1 MEKTVQGAEETVR
14 LPGNTSVTLTSLKA
28 TLPLIVIS
36 DAKVSPHVRITLAS
50 PKLGFRA
57 FRPPD
62 GSCEVEGR
70 TSETC
75 DMVLHGP
82 ETVLR
87 VPVVSRTSGVFSLD
101 VTVSSPDG
109 SLTLAAARD
118 TVRSTAVSSV
128 GIVIIVVSLLFLGI
142 WWIRNIHS
150 GRRARQLV
158 QRPGDDIDDEDDGN
172 GPGDG
177 GIGPGPPSDP
187 SARLSRPN
195 PGAPTHRR
203 SRWVSLA
210 CWWRGGTASPT
221 HRLTGCPN
229 DPRRAGMPP
238 LSTRS
243 CHHRS
248 TCPVSSVR
256 IHSTFVRSA
265 RHERNTCRHR

>member
-187 SARLSRPN
+187 VGPSEPTEPRRTNAPPVTVGEPGVLVARRHRQPYPPAHRVPQRP
-195 PGAPTHRR
+195 PAGRDAPTEHPKLSPSKHLPGLIGEDSLDLRQER
-203 SRWVSLA
+203 S
-210 CWWRGGTASPT
+210 P
-221 HRLTGCPN
+221 
-229 DPRRAGMPP
+229 
-238 LSTRS
+238 
-243 CHHRS
+243 
-248 TCPVSSVR
+248 
-256 IHSTFVRSA
+256 
-265 RHERNTCRHR
+265 